1 MVHCRMIEPRTF
13 YQATEQ
19 IRIDSPVDGI
29 IYSEHQNITIVP
41 QVVRSGENQVVAIRN
56 TKLVTVE
63 GGEIVGIVMPFPEEE
78 PEEVA
83 IPLEEESKEEENS
96 LVGPSAELPADV
108 PSVEMPPVTVEE
120 SPAEAPPVVE
130 LPLEA
135 SPKVVEPTKS
145 QRTKSK

>member
-1 MVHCRMIEPRTF
+1 MMVHCKIVEPRTF

-83 IPLEEESKEEENS
+83 PPAEPPIDPPAEE
-96 LVGPSAELPADV
+96 PPAEV
-108 PSVEMPPVTVEE
+108 PPVEAVLLAEV
-120 SPAEAPPVVE
+120 SPAAEAPAVE
-130 LPLEA
+130 AP
-135 SPKVVEPTKS
+135 PKVVEQPKPPK
-145 QRTKSK
+145 TKSK

>member
-1 MVHCRMIEPRTF
+1 MLVHCRMIEPRTF

-29 IYSEHQNITIVP
+29 IYSEHQNITVVP

-63 GGEIVGIVMPFPEEE
+63 GGEIVGIVMPFPEE

-83 IPLEEESKEEENS
+83 PLVEPPIDPPAEEPPAEVPPAEVS
-96 LVGPSAELPADV
+96 PAAELPA
-108 PSVEMPPVTVEE
+108 
-120 SPAEAPPVVE
+120 AEAPPKAAE
-130 LPLEA
+130 Q
-135 SPKVVEPTKS
+135 PKPRKTKS
-145 QRTKSK
+145 E

>member
-1 MVHCRMIEPRTF
+1 MLVHCRMIEPRTF

-83 IPLEEESKEEENS
+83 PPAEPPIDPPAEE
-96 LVGPSAELPADV
+96 PPAEV
-108 PSVEMPPVTVEE
+108 PPVEAVLLAEV
-120 SPAEAPPVVE
+120 SPVAEAPAVKAP
-130 LPLEA
+130 
-135 SPKVVEPTKS
+135 PKVVEQPKPPK
-145 QRTKSK
+145 TKSK